1 MATILV
7 NVNDELQTIFQRYDL
22 DPQNFVEKAMYEHLR
37 RILLICPLTDK
48 ICLHDGSC
56 NECLVAKKMEE

>member
-7 NVNDELQTIFQRYDL
+7 NVSDELQTIFQRYDL

-48 ICLHDGSC
+48 ICMHEGSC
-56 NECLVAKKMEE
+56 NDCSVAKEMEE

>member
-7 NVNDELQTIFQRYDL
+7 NVSDELQTIIQRYDL
-22 DPQNFVEKAMYEHLR
+22 DPQNFVEKALYEHLR

-48 ICLHDGSC
+48 ICMHEGSC
-56 NECLVAKKMEE
+56 NDCPVVKEMEE

>member
-7 NVNDELQTIFQRYDL
+7 NVSDELQSILQKFDL
-22 DPQNFVEKAMYEHLR
+22 DPQNFVEKAVFEHLR
-37 RILLICPLTDK
+37 KILLICPLTDK

-56 NECLVAKKMEE
+56 NECLVVKKLEE